1 MAAAAANR
9 VLSGPVDPDLEA
21 VLPELAHAARRIRQ
35 VESIIRLPQQNYN
48 QRAPML
54 TERAD
59 LFEMFEDKAAKLN
72 LPGEKP
78 GRALLLMVE
87 EAERLFKLNRGKRRP
102 TLAQV
107 LLGLRAIADA
117 AERAATEA
125 EVDVIAARYVEIEA
139 RRRFEAGKGAVAY
152 LEACR

>member
-9 VLSGPVDPDLEA
+9 ILSGPVDPDLEA

-35 VESIIRLPQQNYN
+35 IESIIRLPE
-48 QRAPML
+48 QRYAQRLPML
-54 TERAD
+54 SERAD
-59 LFEMFEDKAAKLN
+59 LFDLFETRAGKLA

-87 EAERLFKLNRGKRRP
+87 EADRLSRINRGKRRP

-125 EVDVIAARYVEIEA
+125 EVDLIAARYVEIEA

>member
-1 MAAAAANR
+1 MGAAAINR
-9 VLSGPVDPDLEA
+9 ITSGPIDPDLEA
-21 VLPELAHAARRIRQ
+21 LLPSLAQAARRIRQ

-48 QRAPML
+48 QRAAML

-59 LFEMFEDKAAKLN
+59 LFAMFEDKAGKLN

-87 EAERLFKLNRGKRRP
+87 EAERLFSLNRGKRRP

-107 LLGLRAIADA
+107 LLGLRAITDA
-117 AERAATEA
+117 ADRAATEA
-125 EVDVIAARYVEIEA
+125 EVDLIAARYVELEA
-139 RRRFEAGKGAVAY
+139 RRRLDAGRGAIAY

>member
-1 MAAAAANR
+1 MAAAAPR
-9 VLSGPVDPDLEA
+9 IVSGPVDPDLEA
-21 VLPELAHAARRIRQ
+21 VLPELAYAAGRIRQ
-35 VESIIRLPQQNYN
+35 LESIIRLPE
-48 QRAPML
+48 QRYSQRSAMIA
-54 TERAD
+54 ERSD
-59 LFEMFEDKAAKLN
+59 LFAMFEEKAAKLN

-87 EAERLFKLNRGKRRP
+87 EADRLSRLNRGKRKP

-117 AERAATEA
+117 AERHATEA
-125 EVDVIAARYVEIEA
+125 EVDLIAARYVDLEA
-139 RRRFEAGKGAVAY
+139 RRRLEAGRGAVAY

>member
-1 MAAAAANR
+1 MGAAIANR
-9 VLSGPVDPDLEA
+9 ITSGPIDPDLEA
-21 VLPELAHAARRIRQ
+21 LLPSLAQAARRIRQ

-48 QRAPML
+48 QRAAML

-59 LFEMFEDKAAKLN
+59 LFTMFEDKAGKLN

-125 EVDVIAARYVEIEA
+125 EVDLIAARYVEIEA
-139 RRRFEAGKGAVAY
+139 RRRFEAGRGAVAY

>member
-1 MAAAAANR
+1 MGAVAADR
-9 VLSGPVDPDLEA
+9 ITSGPIDPDLEA
-21 VLPELAHAARRIRQ
+21 MLPGLAGAARRIRQ
-35 VESIIRLPQQNYN
+35 MESIIKLPSQVYH

-54 TERAD
+54 TERSD
-59 LFEMFEDKAAKLN
+59 LYAMFEDKGAKLA

-87 EAERLFKLNRGKRRP
+87 EANRLYQISKGRRRP

-125 EVDVIAARYVEIEA
+125 EVDLIAARYVEIEA
-139 RRRFEAGKGAVAY
+139 RRRFEAGRGAVAY